1 MGAVYE
7 AKDERLDSIV
17 ALKETFF
24 SQEELRKAFEREA
37 KLLARLHHRALPVVS
52 DHFSDDQGQFLV
64 MQFIPGK
71 NLEQLLALNGGSF
84 QMEQVL
90 RWADGLLDALEYLHT
105 QEPPVIHR
113 DIKPANI
120 KLTEAGNIF
129 LLDFGLAKG
138 HRSLSEMT
146 TGAGS
151 IMAFTLSYA
160 PLEQIQGTGTDPQSD
175 LFAFGATI
183 YHLLTGKAPVDALT
197 RAMTIVGENPDPLQL
212 ASEINPMVP
221 LPIAEILHQALSLKA
236 ANRPASARDLRRHLR
251 LAAQS
256 LNLYNFPYDDRPQP
270 ASMRLFVPSSSTG
283 GQEVSPV
290 AVTKAGNKT
299 AEGLSTA
306 ETVFDSLAP
315 LARQSDGLT
324 SARPTGAA
332 AVPVQPTA
340 PPVSSNTRSMTR
352 WWKNVPRSWL
362 IGIGVLVVA
371 GGLGLRM
378 MGPPPPRPALPP
390 GATEFHR
397 SGQATVT
404 DPSTIVQKSELE
416 MAGKVLRRLES
427 DYPLGARWFGR
438 KGDVVVDVLI
448 SEDGLVEMARPL
460 SGPPHLYQPAVNA
473 AAEWEFQPTLQNGK
487 PVKVSTTITF
497 QYR

>member
-24 SQEELRKAFEREA
+24 SQEELRRAFEREA
-37 KLLARLHHRALPVVS
+37 KLLARLHHQALPVVS

-64 MQFIPGK
+64 MQFISGK
-71 NLEQLLALNGGSF
+71 NLEQLLAINGGSF
-84 QMEQVL
+84 QVEQVL
-90 RWADGLLDALEYLHT
+90 RWADGLLDALEYLHS
-105 QEPPVIHR
+105 QDPPVIHR

-120 KLTEAGNIF
+120 KLTETGNIF

-146 TGAGS
+146 TGVGS

-197 RAMTIVGENPDPLQL
+197 RAMTIVGEKSDPLQL
-212 ASEINPMVP
+212 ASEINPIVP
-221 LPIAEILHQALSLKA
+221 LPLAEILHQSLSLKA
-236 ANRPASARDLRRHLR
+236 ASRPASARDLRRHLR
-251 LAAQS
+251 LVAHS
-256 LNLYNFPYDDRPQP
+256 LNLQNIPYEDRPQP

-306 ETVFDSLAP
+306 ETVFDPLGPIAP
-315 LARQSDGLT
+315 QSDI
-324 SARPTGAA
+324 SAPARPTGTTLIPA
-332 AVPVQPTA
+332 QPTVL
-340 PPVSSNTRSMTR
+340 PVVSDTRSVTR
-352 WWKNVPRSWL
+352 WWKTVPRSWL
-362 IGIGVLVVA
+362 IGIGVLIVA
-371 GGLGLRM
+371 GGLALRM

-397 SGQATVT
+397 SGQVTVT
-404 DPSTIVQKSELE
+404 NSSPIIQKSELE
-416 MAGKVLRRLES
+416 MAGKVLRRVES
-427 DYPLGARWFGR
+427 DYPLAARWFGR
-438 KGDVVVDVLI
+438 KGDVVVEVLI
-448 SEDGLVEMARPL
+448 SEDGLVEMARPRN
-460 SGPPHLYQPAVNA
+460 GPPHLHPPAVNA
-473 AAEWEFQPTLQNGK
+473 AAEWEFQPTFQDGK